1 MSEIKISLESL
12 ARVLGKAPGE
22 ISEALKSEND
32 EQKPQKEID
41 HYIESNFQNKL
52 KGAISES
59 RDEGFGRGKRESLTE
74 IEKWIGSEFEIAPM
88 GDIKAQIQK
97 LKESVEKTEIKPE
110 DIEKSDIFKSK
121 LDTAITAVKTKL
133 GEENERLSGELNS
146 LRRAQVQTKLG
157 GHLRSLLKEN
167 NFVLPEDGTIA
178 KNIFNAYMAAVW
190 NNDVDFKI
198 DEGKDMPVM
207 TDKEGNPVKDDMH
220 NVLTVNDY
228 ALAKAKEY
236 FLQRTGDGRDVSG
249 NQTQGGGGGGR
260 YVFKSAEEAMK
271 AANAEKDPK
280 TRMEILE
287 SIKSIKE
294 PA

>member
-228 ALAKAKEY
+228 ALAKAKE
-236 FLQRTGDGRDVSG
+236 
-249 NQTQGGGGGGR
+249 
-260 YVFKSAEEAMK
+260 
-271 AANAEKDPK
+271 
-280 TRMEILE
+280 
-287 SIKSIKE
+287 
-294 PA
+294 